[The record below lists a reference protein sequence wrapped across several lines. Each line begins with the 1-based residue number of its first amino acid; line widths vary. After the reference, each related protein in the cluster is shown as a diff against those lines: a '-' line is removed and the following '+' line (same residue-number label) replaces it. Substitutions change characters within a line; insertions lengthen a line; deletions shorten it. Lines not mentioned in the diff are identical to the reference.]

1 MFKYVFKFEQNRKG
15 PWTCV
20 RVTSLNRLDFY
31 KFLGTGINSF
41 GYIFNSVELFENPQ
55 KRKMK
60 KDSVPLGQNGHSAA
74 GTGRISPPHGRQRA
88 RQVFRPDGRGPASVR
103 GERSEG
109 EGRLTG
115 GARLS
120 SLTLRQRAGEL
131 TGDVP
136 GHGGAS

>member
-1 MFKYVFKFEQNRKG
+1 MKVS
-15 PWTCV
+15 
-20 RVTSLNRLDFY
+20 SLNRLDFY
-31 KFLGTGINSF
+31 KFLGTRIISF

-55 KRKMK
+55 KRKMEK
-60 KDSVPLGQNGHSAA
+60 GSVPLGQNGHSATA
-74 GTGRISPPHGRQRA
+74 QGENSPPHGRQRA
-88 RQVFRPDGRGPASVR
+88 GLVFKPDGRGPTSVR
-103 GERSEG
+103 EERGEG

-131 TGDVP
+131 IGNVS